1 MKEFKNKVAAITG
14 SATGIG
20 RAFAEEAAKRG
31 MRLALIDINTE
42 GLEETKAICE
52 KAGAA
57 KVVTIK
63 TDVTKYE
70 EVRFSILRVMQ
81 EYGQLDL
88 MFANAGIA
96 TAGWDSQVY
105 GGGTNQPVALWCSC
119 AAARHIVES
128 RLNKTVAEDWM
139 GDIPMA
145 SILGED
151 YANANPL
158 G

>member
-52 KAGAA
+52 KAGAP

-63 TDVTKYE
+63 TTSRSMK
-70 EVRFSILRVMQ
+70 RS
-81 EYGQLDL
+81 
-88 MFANAGIA
+88 ASA
-96 TAGWDSQVY
+96 
-105 GGGTNQPVALWCSC
+105 SC
-119 AAARHIVES
+119 ASCRS
-128 RLNKTVAEDWM
+128 T
-139 GDIPMA
+139 A
-145 SILGED
+145 SST
-151 YANANPL
+151 
-158 G
+158 

>member
-88 MFANAGIA
+88 CSPTPASPPPAGSTTI
-96 TAGWDSQVY
+96 
-105 GGGTNQPVALWCSC
+105 
-119 AAARHIVES
+119 
-128 RLNKTVAEDWM
+128 RLRT
-139 GDIPMA
+139 GP
-145 SILGED
+145 G
-151 YANANPL
+151 P
-158 G
+158 

>member
-52 KAGAA
+52 KAGAP

-88 MFANAGIA
+88 MFANVKHRHRLLGLQPSASGLGLGHEHERARPDLLRARGAAHLQAAGHA
-96 TAGWDSQVY
+96 LPL
-105 GGGTNQPVALWCSC
+105 PVH
-119 AAARHIVES
+119 RIH
-128 RLNKTVAEDWM
+128 RLA
-139 GDIPMA
+139 
-145 SILGED
+145 
-151 YANANPL
+151 
-158 G
+158 

>member
-52 KAGAA
+52 KAGAP

-70 EVRFSILRVMQ
+70 EVRFSIHGGIHLA
-81 EYGQLDL
+81 GQGGSQAFQLIVQGIGL
-88 MFANAGIA
+88 AVGAHSTAKVLFAHSDRTGQQVAQVVGQVGIDA
-96 TAGWDSQVY
+96 VDQGFI
-105 GGGTNQPVALWCSC
+105 G
-119 AAARHIVES
+119 ES
-128 RLNKTVAEDWM
+128 TIVAERNF
-139 GDIPMA
+139 A
-145 SILGED
+145 
-151 YANANPL
+151 
-158 G
+158 

>member
-57 KVVTIK
+57 KVVTSFI
-63 TDVTKYE
+63 TD
-70 EVRFSILRVMQ
+70 
-81 EYGQLDL
+81 
-88 MFANAGIA
+88 AGFI
-96 TAGWDSQVY
+96 GCW
-105 GGGTNQPVALWCSC
+105 ALWLMIGAGASSPCTTT
-119 AAARHIVES
+119 ATLAKGIFALVNS
-128 RLNKTVAEDWM
+128 RRNSS
-139 GDIPMA
+139 G
-145 SILGED
+145 
-151 YANANPL
+151 N
-158 G
+158 